1 MQGFLAVAFLVE
13 TLLMGMHA
21 KPNPLDALVH
31 KLLTGVMI
39 SCVVVCAAEIAR
51 PDSLMLAILR
61 PMVVFFQGTW
71 FWHVGA
77 IMFTGKW
84 AVVPLSFRNVHHCLH
99 MLLLHGGGQLH

>member
-1 MQGFLAVAFLVE
+1 
-13 TLLMGMHA
+13 
-21 KPNPLDALVH
+21 
-31 KLLTGVMI
+31 
-39 SCVVVCAAEIAR
+39 
-51 PDSLMLAILR
+51 LAILR

-99 MLLLHGGGQLH
+99 MLLVHGGGQLH